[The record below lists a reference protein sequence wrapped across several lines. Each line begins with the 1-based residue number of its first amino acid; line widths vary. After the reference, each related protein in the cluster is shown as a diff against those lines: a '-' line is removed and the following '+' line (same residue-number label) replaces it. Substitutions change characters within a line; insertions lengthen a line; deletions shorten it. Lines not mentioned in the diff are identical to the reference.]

1 MKNLSEDLKRWATK
15 IMNYEKK
22 EILSLTNEENK
33 SFHKKKV
40 CYICK
45 KEFSNDNKDSEIAFK
60 YYRVRDHCH
69 YTGKNRDTTH
79 NIWNLRYR
87 RLKEIPVVFHSGSKH
102 DYHFII
108 QELVEEFKGELECLG
123 ENTDKFV
130 TFSVQIN
137 KKTWKW

>member
-69 YTGKNRDTTH
+69 YTGK
-79 NIWNLRYR
+79 I
-87 RLKEIPVVFHSGSKH
+87 EILLTIYG
-102 DYHFII
+102 I
-108 QELVEEFKGELECLG
+108 
-123 ENTDKFV
+123 
-130 TFSVQIN
+130 
-137 KKTWKW
+137 